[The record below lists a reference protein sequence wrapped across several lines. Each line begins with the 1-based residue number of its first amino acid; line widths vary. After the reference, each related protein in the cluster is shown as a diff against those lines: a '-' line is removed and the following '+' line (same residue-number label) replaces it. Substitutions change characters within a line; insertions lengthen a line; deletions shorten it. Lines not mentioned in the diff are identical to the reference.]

1 MAFQIEQQVLWFD
14 VPMRHTLP
22 MEVRHTREDLLE
34 AALDFAR
41 AHPALLDR
49 GVQVSAGA
57 ELHDLAPVLRLVL
70 HEVDG
75 LNDVNVVQRA
85 RDAELGG
92 ELLHVLLLRLV
103 LATLTE
109 LLQNRSHH
117 RLVRCTHILLE
128 DICDKP

>member
-1 MAFQIEQQVLWFD
+1 
-14 VPMRHTLP
+14 

-75 LNDVNVVQRA
+75 LNDVDMVQRT

-109 LLQNRSHH
+109 LLQSRSRH
-117 RLVRCTHILLE
+117 RSVTCTHMLLE
-128 DICDKP
+128 GICDKP